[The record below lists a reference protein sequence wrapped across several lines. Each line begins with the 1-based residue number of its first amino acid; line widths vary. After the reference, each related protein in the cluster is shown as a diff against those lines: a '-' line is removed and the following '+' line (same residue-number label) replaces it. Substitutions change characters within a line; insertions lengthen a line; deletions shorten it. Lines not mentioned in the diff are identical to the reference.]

1 MGQESDIQ
9 SVLFDDNHRAL
20 QTDIVAVQ
28 SQVVY
33 GSVGNSIAVPAIKA
47 QGLRVTAVPTV
58 LFSNTPHYKTFYG
71 GIIPAEWFAGY
82 LTALNERDALRELK
96 AITTGYM
103 GSADQIVL
111 LSKWLMAIRASHP
124 EVCILVDPV
133 IGDTDSGMYVQAEI
147 PQAYRTH
154 LLPQAYRTHLLPQA
168 QGLTPNVFELEM
180 LSGKP
185 CRTLEEAVAAAQS
198 LLSDTL
204 KWVVITSA
212 PGESLET
219 ITVAVVTAQVVEV
232 FAHPRVATELKGTGD
247 LFCAELV
254 SGIVQGKK
262 LTTAAKDAAQRVL
275 EVMTWTQQCGCDE
288 LILPPA
294 GEAR

>member
-1 MGQESDIQ
+1 MGQESEIQ
-9 SVLFDDNHRAL
+9 SVLFDDTHRAI

-47 QGLRVTAVPTV
+47 QGLRVTPVPTV
-58 LFSNTPHYKTFYG
+58 LFSNTPHYETFYG
-71 GIIPAEWFAGY
+71 GIIPADWFRGY
-82 LTALNERDALRELK
+82 LQALNERDALRELK
-96 AITTGYM
+96 AVTTGYM
-103 GSADQIVL
+103 GSAEQIDL
-111 LSKWLMAIRASHP
+111 LAQWLKTVRESHP

-133 IGDTDSGMYVQAEI
+133 IGDTDSGMYVKAEI
-147 PQAYRTH
+147 PAAYRHH
-154 LLPQAYRTHLLPQA
+154 LLPLA

-185 CRTLEEAVAAAQS
+185 CGTLEDAVIAAKS

-204 KWVVITSA
+204 QWVVITSA
-212 PGESLET
+212 PGETDAT
-219 ITVAVVTAQVVEV
+219 INVAVVTADSVDVIE
-232 FAHPRVATELKGTGD
+232 HSRLKTSLKGTGD

-254 SGIVQGKK
+254 GGLVKGKT
-262 LTTAAKDAAQRVL
+262 LVAATKGAAQRVL
-275 EVMTWTQQCGCDE
+275 DVMTWTQQCGCDE

>member
-147 PQAYRTH
+147 PQAYRT
-154 LLPQAYRTHLLPQA
+154 YLLPQA

-204 KWVVITSA
+204 K
-212 PGESLET
+212 
-219 ITVAVVTAQVVEV
+219 
-232 FAHPRVATELKGTGD
+232 
-247 LFCAELV
+247 
-254 SGIVQGKK
+254 
-262 LTTAAKDAAQRVL
+262 
-275 EVMTWTQQCGCDE
+275 
-288 LILPPA
+288 
-294 GEAR
+294 

>member
-71 GIIPAEWFAGY
+71 GILPAEWFAGY

-111 LSKWLMAIRASHP
+111 LSEWLMAIRASHP

-154 LLPQAYRTHLLPQA
+154 LLPQA
-168 QGLTPNVFELEM
+168 QGLTPNVFELEI

-212 PGESLET
+212 LGESLET
-219 ITVAVVTAQVVEV
+219 ITVAVVTAQAVEV
-232 FAHPRVATELKGTGD
+232 FDHPRVATELKGTGD

-254 SGIVQGKK
+254 CGIVQGKN
-262 LTTAAKDAAQRVL
+262 LTNAARDAAQRVL
-275 EVMTWTQQCGCDE
+275 EVMTWTQRCGCDE